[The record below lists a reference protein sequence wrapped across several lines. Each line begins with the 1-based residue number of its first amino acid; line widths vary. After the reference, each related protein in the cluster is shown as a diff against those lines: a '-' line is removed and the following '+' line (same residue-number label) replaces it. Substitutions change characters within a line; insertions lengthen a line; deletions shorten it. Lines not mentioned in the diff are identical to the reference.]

1 MIRLAEDVGAPVL
14 VTAADMLVGQTKP
27 TWSDGVGI
35 GLAAAGYIGSYM
47 GYGGPMV
54 KNIGIAAAP
63 WAFKAIISKVSG
75 AGVSGMA
82 VRQRVARW
90 PAEPYVKTFQGTRL
104 D

>member
-14 VTAADMLVGQTKP
+14 VTAADLLVEQTKP
-27 TWSDGVGI
+27 TASDMVGI
-35 GLAAAGYIGSYM
+35 GLAAVGYIGSYM

-63 WAFKAIISKVSG
+63 WAFKAIINKVKG
-75 AGVSGMA
+75 AGVTGMA

-90 PAEPYVKTFQGTRL
+90 PAEPWVKGFEGNRL